1 MCITVS
7 LVLSIS
13 LSLSLY
19 LSLCALYVYAIIC
32 SIYSFVIYSAILAS
46 KSRNKPCRG
55 FHKAS
60 AYTQQ
65 QRVWEGNV
73 REVGVV
79 RVCVRNS
86 CASGLAAHSHKHTHT
101 HTHTELAAHGQN

>member
-65 QRVWEGNV
+65 QRVREGNV
-73 REVGVV
+73 REVGVS
-79 RVCVRNS
+79 VCGCVTV
-86 CASGLAAHSHKHTHT
+86 ALQAWLHTVINIRT
-101 HTHTELAAHGQN
+101 HTHTEPAAHGQN